1 MVRARGGEELQGN
14 GVFLDTAGICELSEI
29 MTACGEAAQIR
40 ARESS
45 RVEQGK
51 GTDSHPS

>member
-29 MTACGEAAQIR
+29 MTACGEAAQIQ